1 MSVAIDPV
9 CGMEVEVREGALAVT
24 IAVASLPVAAQP
36 GRTEGAP
43 DPSVAGGERFW
54 FCGRGCLLDFQDE
67 PERYLDADFHPS
79 GM

>member
-9 CGMEVEVREGALAVT
+9 CGMEVEVREGALAAT
-24 IAVASLPVAAQP
+24 IDVAGLAVATQP
-36 GRTEGAP
+36 GRTVGAP
-43 DPSVAGGERFW
+43 DPNVAGGERFW